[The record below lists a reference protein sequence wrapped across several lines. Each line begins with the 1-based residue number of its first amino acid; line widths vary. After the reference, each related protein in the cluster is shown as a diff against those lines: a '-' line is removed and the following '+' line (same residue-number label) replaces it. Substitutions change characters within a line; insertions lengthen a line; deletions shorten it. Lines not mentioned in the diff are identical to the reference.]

1 MTEGWSS
8 GELTRAFMD
17 FRTEMRDEIKWLRR
31 LLIGTLVSAV
41 AGSILSSV
49 FALVRGS

>member
-1 MTEGWSS
+1 VSDAWTIP
-8 GELTRAFMD
+8 ELTRALID

-41 AGSILSSV
+41 AGSLISSIFV
-49 FALVRGS
+49 LVKGP